1 MRGRR
6 CPGCLMVRARGLGGR
21 RSLRAECRAPTA
33 HPCHGTPALV
43 RPPPWALH
51 STTLSCVSRP
61 SMGRETRAKV
71 VHAFLSAIIPP
82 ALIAWYPL
90 GGEALVLDDALPVLV
105 IGPEPESVALL
116 PPLRRGQSAP
126 ECPSPARCRN
136 DVDTPQHPLRK
147 HDLPIRPHLRPRCPK
162 RRVLARTSHSVK
174 SKAPGHR
181 MVSWRY
187 LGRRGF
193 NPLRFGHIRPGNPI
207 NRPRVRT
214 GPPRRRRPMACG
226 A

>member
-116 PPLRRGQSAP
+116 PPPYDEARVPPNVPVRPDA
-126 ECPSPARCRN
+126 EMMWPADRS
-136 DVDTPQHPLRK
+136 
-147 HDLPIRPHLRPRCPK
+147 RCPK